1 MSMPLNSNSPQ
12 IADRILQLR
21 SQLPPEVELVA
32 VSKFH
37 PLEAVKEAYSAGQRL
52 FGESRVL
59 ELAEKAAQMP
69 PDCIWHFIGHVQT
82 NKLRRLLPAVNMIE
96 SVDSERLLRL
106 ISAEAL
112 RINRPVKVLLQVH
125 VAAEETKTGFSPL
138 ELLECARA
146 CKDLPAVQICGV
158 MGMASN
164 TDNLDRINADFAAIA
179 EVGRKLRE
187 IIPRATELSMG
198 MSGDWPQAVAHG
210 ATLVRIGTDIFGL
223 RN

>member
-125 VAAEETKTGFSPL
+125 VAAEETKTGFSPQ

-164 TDNLDRINADFAAIA
+164 TDNLDRINADFEAIA